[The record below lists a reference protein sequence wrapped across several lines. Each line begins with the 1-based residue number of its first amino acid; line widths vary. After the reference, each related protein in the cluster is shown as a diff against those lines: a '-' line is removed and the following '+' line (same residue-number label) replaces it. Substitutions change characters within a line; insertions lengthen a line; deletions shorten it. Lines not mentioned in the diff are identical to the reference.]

1 MGSNPHKYSATLDT
15 PFPAVINLGT
25 WSGSLVDLFND
36 IPSSTYNDVV
46 YPILKTQ
53 MAISGYDL
61 QSVTNSHWIND
72 NGKLAFYFNFVAD
85 PPTAEEAAGVVAA
98 IAGILVGILV
108 STLTSWST
116 VVAAVLGL
124 LAAVA
129 TFAFIQVFVID
140 QGPLYTT
147 PPSSG
152 YTPPGTVP
160 SGGSCS
166 STSQCAQGNVCQ
178 NGTCTPC
185 NGVVIGG
192 TCVPTWALALAGVG
206 VIGIVAIAAIKK

>member
-15 PFPAVINLGT
+15 PFPAVINLCA
-25 WSGSLVDLFND
+25 WSGSLIDLFND

-160 SGGSCS
+160 SGGSCRPSWRSGSEKQAEVLS
-166 STSQCAQGNVCQ
+166 SLRSLRLAVMTECIAQKLNSGHMRAYDCFFER
-178 NGTCTPC
+178 G
-185 NGVVIGG
+185 
-192 TCVPTWALALAGVG
+192 
-206 VIGIVAIAAIKK
+206 